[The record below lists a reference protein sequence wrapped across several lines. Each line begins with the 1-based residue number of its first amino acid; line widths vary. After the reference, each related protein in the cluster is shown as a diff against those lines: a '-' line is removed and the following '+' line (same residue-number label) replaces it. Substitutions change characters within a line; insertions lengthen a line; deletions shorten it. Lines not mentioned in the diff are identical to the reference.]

1 MCIIK
6 IATDVHHRKYCST
19 LYPHTWLLS
28 NSHSWSN
35 HLAHGYSLGKVKSNA
50 FTLIWHHDSTLLSQ
64 NRWGD
69 IFCHLY
75 EHVSCSS
82 TTFMYKQQTNFQGRL
97 CGLAYSLYADVN
109 TSGGLELTQQSV
121 APLWNWFA
129 LLPKYCRSP
138 IITTYSNKFHIL
150 MCFSGG
156 VKLLSCDT
164 VIVTYV
170 FTFLTD

>member
-19 LYPHTWLLS
+19 LYPHTWVLS

-69 IFCHLY
+69 IFYVIYMNMSPVAALP
-75 EHVSCSS
+75 SCKNS
-82 TTFMYKQQTNFQGRL
+82 KQISKVGYVAWRTVCML
-97 CGLAYSLYADVN
+97 M
-109 TSGGLELTQQSV
+109 LTPVEVWNLLNSQW
-121 APLWNWFA
+121 LNWFA

-164 VIVTYV
+164 VIVTHV